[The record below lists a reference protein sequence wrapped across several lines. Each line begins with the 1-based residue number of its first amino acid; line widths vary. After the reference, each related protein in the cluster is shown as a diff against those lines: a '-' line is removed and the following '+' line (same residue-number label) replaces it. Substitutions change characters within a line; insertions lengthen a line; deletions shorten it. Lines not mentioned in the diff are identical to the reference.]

1 MVPSCSGGMNM
12 DERPF
17 DEDLRD
23 SKPGPRNGRYIRNTP
38 SAVDG
43 NGQNASGRITSRQLS
58 AIFAIARERKMSNG
72 DVRDLAKEM
81 FSKNIDY
88 LAKSEASSL
97 IDHLLAQ

>member
-1 MVPSCSGGMNM
+1 MGDAGKFLAPSIINARGMTMIVTAAVP
-12 DERPF
+12 
-17 DEDLRD
+17 
-23 SKPGPRNGRYIRNTP
+23 T
-38 SAVDG
+38 SAVTLG
-43 NGQNASGRITSRQLS
+43 RSANGRITSRQLS